1 MIYRPYAT
9 HMEDALEYY
18 ETYYK
23 DVFLGVLIYDVKLRK
38 HKFISNA
45 EGISSACDEVWL
57 IPEIS
62 EGTQDFV
69 SEIPFFQT
77 RLMNMKRLGLSE
89 IRYHTDYFVIVK
101 KDKASCRMP

>member
-38 HKFISNA
+38 HKFISDA
-45 EGISSACDEVWL
+45 EGVRAACDEVWL
-57 IPEIS
+57 IPEIA
-62 EGTQDFV
+62 EGTPDFV
-69 SEIPFFQT
+69 SEIPFFQN
-77 RLMNMKRLGLSE
+77 RLMNMKRLGLDE